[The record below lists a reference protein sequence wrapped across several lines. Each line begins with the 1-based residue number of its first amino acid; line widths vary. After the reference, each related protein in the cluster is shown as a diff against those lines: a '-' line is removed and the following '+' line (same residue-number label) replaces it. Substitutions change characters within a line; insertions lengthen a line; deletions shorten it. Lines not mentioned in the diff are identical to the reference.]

1 MLSLSLSLALTFALS
16 LSLTLALLLSRSLSL
31 SLSLALA
38 LSRSLRRYIQSCH
51 IGNKAGSVAI
61 GDALASNNGI
71 KELYVY
77 GNGIADDGAM
87 EIARGLKRN
96 TVHALM

>member
-1 MLSLSLSLALTFALS
+1 MNTRASVHIDSYLTRSLLLSLSH
-16 LSLTLALLLSRSLSL
+16 
-31 SLSLALA
+31 
-38 LSRSLRRYIQSCH
+38 SLRRYIQSCH

-77 GNGIADDGAM
+77 GNGIADNGAM

>member
-1 MLSLSLSLALTFALS
+1 
-16 LSLTLALLLSRSLSL
+16 
-31 SLSLALA
+31 
-38 LSRSLRRYIQSCH
+38 
-51 IGNKAGSVAI
+51 VAI

-77 GNGIADDGAM
+77 GNGIADNGAM